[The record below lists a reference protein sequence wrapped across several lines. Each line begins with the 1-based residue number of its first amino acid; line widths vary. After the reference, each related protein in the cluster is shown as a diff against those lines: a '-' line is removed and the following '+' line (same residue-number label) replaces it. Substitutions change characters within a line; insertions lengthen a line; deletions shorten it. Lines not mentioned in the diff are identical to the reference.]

1 MIPFYREDSGVIT
14 ASFTP
19 VEAELIS
26 SLATQVAGLLGS
38 VAARSDDPE
47 LAGTGIGGS
56 TERDDDPAIARLLP
70 NAYSGDDD
78 ASREF
83 RQLTERGL
91 AGRKIDNAIAVLQTL
106 APIASATASFG
117 SDDSL
122 TAADE
127 LLDEI
132 DERIELDDTA
142 VLAWLRTLT
151 DIRLTIAA
159 RLGLKTDDDVI
170 DEDDEQ
176 AIVLHDVYSWLAAV
190 MESLV
195 NVADDDEHAADEIR
209 PGAGN

>member
-1 MIPFYREDSGVIT
+1 MIPFYRESTGLIT
-14 ASFTP
+14 ASFTA

-70 NAYSGDDD
+70 NAYNDDTD

-91 AGRKIDNAIAVLQTL
+91 ASRKIDNAVALLHSL
-106 APIASATASFG
+106 APIAAATAGLASE
-117 SDDSL
+117 SDD
-122 TAADE
+122 DE
-127 LLDEI
+127 QQ
-132 DERIELDDTA
+132 IELDDPA
-142 VLAWLRTLT
+142 ALAWMRALT

-159 RLGLKTDDDVI
+159 RLGLVADDDVI

-176 AIVLHDVYSWLAAV
+176 SVVLLDVYSWLGAV
-190 MESLV
+190 AESLV
-195 NVADDDEHAADEIR
+195 QAVDTDPLSADWPDQ
-209 PGAGN
+209 

>member
-1 MIPFYREDSGVIT
+1 MIPFYRESTGLIT
-14 ASFTP
+14 ASFTA

-70 NAYSGDDD
+70 NAYNDDTD

-91 AGRKIDNAIAVLQTL
+91 ASRKIDNAVALLHSL
-106 APIASATASFG
+106 APIAAATAGLASD
-117 SDDSL
+117 SDD
-122 TAADE
+122 DE
-127 LLDEI
+127 QQ
-132 DERIELDDTA
+132 IELDDPA
-142 VLAWLRTLT
+142 ALAWMRALT

-159 RLGLKTDDDVI
+159 RLGLVADDDVI

-176 AIVLHDVYSWLAAV
+176 SVVLLDVYSWLGAV
-190 MESLV
+190 AESLV
-195 NVADDDEHAADEIR
+195 QAVDTDPLSADWPDQ
-209 PGAGN
+209 

>member
-1 MIPFYREDSGVIT
+1 MIPFYRESTGLIT
-14 ASFTP
+14 ASFTA

-70 NAYSGDDD
+70 NAYNDDTD

-91 AGRKIDNAIAVLQTL
+91 ASRKIDNAVALLHSL
-106 APIASATASFG
+106 APIAAATAGLASD
-117 SDDSL
+117 SDD
-122 TAADE
+122 DE
-127 LLDEI
+127 QQ
-132 DERIELDDTA
+132 IELDDPA
-142 VLAWLRTLT
+142 ALAWMRALT

-159 RLGLKTDDDVI
+159 RLGLVADDDVI

-176 AIVLHDVYSWLAAV
+176 SVVLLDVYSWLGAV
-190 MESLV
+190 AESLV
-195 NVADDDEHAADEIR
+195 QAVDTDPLSADGPDQ
-209 PGAGN
+209 

>member
-1 MIPFYREDSGVIT
+1 MIPFYRESTGLIS
-14 ASFTP
+14 ASFTA

-70 NAYSGDDD
+70 NAYNDDDD

-91 AGRKIDNAIAVLQTL
+91 ASRKIDNAVALLHSL
-106 APIASATASFG
+106 APIAAATAGLASD
-117 SDDSL
+117 SDD
-122 TAADE
+122 DE
-127 LLDEI
+127 Q
-132 DERIELDDTA
+132 RIELDDPA
-142 VLAWLRTLT
+142 ALAWMRSLT

-159 RLGLKTDDDVI
+159 RLGLVDDDDVI

-176 AIVLHDVYSWLAAV
+176 AVVLLDVYSWLGAV
-190 MESLV
+190 AESLV
-195 NVADDDEHAADEIR
+195 QAVDVDPSPAEWPEQ
-209 PGAGN
+209 

>member
-1 MIPFYREDSGVIT
+1 MIPFYRESTGLIT
-14 ASFTP
+14 ASFTA

-70 NAYSGDDD
+70 NAYNDDTD

-91 AGRKIDNAIAVLQTL
+91 ASRKIDNAVALLHSL
-106 APIASATASFG
+106 APIAAATAGLASE
-117 SDDSL
+117 SDD
-122 TAADE
+122 DE
-127 LLDEI
+127 QQ
-132 DERIELDDTA
+132 IELDDPA
-142 VLAWLRTLT
+142 ALAWMRALT

-159 RLGLKTDDDVI
+159 RLGLVADNDVI

-176 AIVLHDVYSWLAAV
+176 SVVLLDVYSWLGAV
-190 MESLV
+190 AESLV
-195 NVADDDEHAADEIR
+195 QAVDTDPLSADWPDQ
-209 PGAGN
+209 

>member
-1 MIPFYREDSGVIT
+1 MIPFYRESTGLIT
-14 ASFTP
+14 ASFTA

-70 NAYSGDDD
+70 NAYNDDTD

-91 AGRKIDNAIAVLQTL
+91 ASRKIDNAVALLHSL
-106 APIASATASFG
+106 APIAAATAGLASE
-117 SDDSL
+117 SDD
-122 TAADE
+122 DE
-127 LLDEI
+127 QQ
-132 DERIELDDTA
+132 IELDDA
-142 VLAWLRTLT
+142 AALAWMRALT

-159 RLGLKTDDDVI
+159 RLGLVADDDVI

-176 AIVLHDVYSWLAAV
+176 SVVLLDVYSWLGAV
-190 MESLV
+190 AESLV
-195 NVADDDEHAADEIR
+195 QAVDTDPLSADWPDQ
-209 PGAGN
+209 

>member
-1 MIPFYREDSGVIT
+1 MIPFYRESTGLIT
-14 ASFTP
+14 ASFTA

-70 NAYSGDDD
+70 NAYNDDDD

-91 AGRKIDNAIAVLQTL
+91 ASRKIDNAVALLHSL
-106 APIASATASFG
+106 APIAAATAGLASD
-117 SDDSL
+117 SDD
-122 TAADE
+122 DE
-127 LLDEI
+127 Q
-132 DERIELDDTA
+132 RIELDDPA
-142 VLAWLRTLT
+142 ALAWMRSLT

-159 RLGLKTDDDVI
+159 RLGLVDDDDVI

-176 AIVLHDVYSWLAAV
+176 AVVLLDVYSWLGAV
-190 MESLV
+190 AESLV
-195 NVADDDEHAADEIR
+195 QAVDVDPSPAEWPEQ
-209 PGAGN
+209 